1 MTSAP
6 LTFSN
11 RKSGAALMAVI
22 WLIAILSLASI
33 SALRIISFDMEITS
47 AKVHGSR
54 ALQLA
59 EMGIAV
65 ASNPAVKSSDPLL
78 IYTDEKNA
86 EAYEAKIISEGNRF
100 NINVILLND
109 DKPLMRSILI
119 EWGLELDEA
128 QALTDALCDWVDSD
142 DNISLNGA
150 EMKEYKKIG
159 RINQPFNRPF
169 YDLQEMSLVIGMDRV
184 AAVKPDWRSW
194 FTIWSGGGLDVNEAP
209 AEMIAV
215 AAETQLERAMLIP
228 EMVAGPDGELY
239 TSDDVPFKS
248 AAEALEQIGIS
259 AEMRPDVFRRFSAND
274 STARLES
281 IGEVMGVKRKII
293 VTVGNRAS
301 NPTLIERIEE
311 IIP

>member
-1 MTSAP
+1 MNSAP
-6 LTFSN
+6 LTFPN

-33 SALRIISFDMEITS
+33 SALRVISFDMEITS